1 MMSLSHSNA
10 SVENQKMVKE
20 RYSVA
25 LPVEGSAAPFELKV
39 WHKSPEQ
46 MSLVVREDLNRVLPH
61 LKVGGTV
68 RMNYYSVDLER
79 PSEKLETEVV
89 HIKKNWRGKL
99 KGQYLVDLQIL
110 KSYH

>member
-1 MMSLSHSNA
+1 MSLPYLNA
-10 SVENQKMVKE
+10 NAENQKMVKE

-25 LPVEGSAAPFELKV
+25 FPVDGSAASFELKV
-39 WHKSPEQ
+39 WHKSPEY
-46 MSLVVREDLNRVLPH
+46 MSLVVRRDLTRVLPH
-61 LKVGGTV
+61 FRVGGTV
-68 RMNYYSVDLER
+68 RMDYYAVDLES

-89 HIKKNWRGKL
+89 NIKKNGRGRL

>member
-1 MMSLSHSNA
+1 MSLSYLSPD
-10 SVENQKMVKE
+10 VENQKMVKE

-25 LPVEGSAAPFELKV
+25 FPVDGSDALFELKV
-39 WHKSPEQ
+39 WHKSPEY
-46 MSLVVREDLNRVLPH
+46 MSLVVREDLSRVLPH
-61 LKVGGTV
+61 FKVGGTV

-89 HIKKNWRGKL
+89 NVKKNGRGRL